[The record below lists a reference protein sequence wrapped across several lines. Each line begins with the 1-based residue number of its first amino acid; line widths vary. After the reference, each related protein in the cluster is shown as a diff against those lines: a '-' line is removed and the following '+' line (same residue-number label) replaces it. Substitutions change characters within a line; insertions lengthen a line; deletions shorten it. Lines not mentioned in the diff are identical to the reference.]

1 MISRCGVI
9 PAASCRSS
17 LGSGILLACAS
28 RGRCSF
34 PKVTRFV
41 VRLKLLELVTLMIVQ
56 RGCMRGCIPRP
67 TSYTS
72 SKVTAPD
79 VTDCDSGKA
88 SAAGCDGFTWHCMV
102 LGVIGVYMDEIIIN
116 IQI

>member
-79 VTDCDSGKA
+79 ITDFAIVVKLPLQVVMDSRGTVWYWV
-88 SAAGCDGFTWHCMV
+88 SLVCTWTK
-102 LGVIGVYMDEIIIN
+102 
-116 IQI
+116 